1 MPSRSPPVVIC
12 LLATL
17 SGSLILLEGGLL
29 FGGAAVTVLPGIAPL
44 IGPSAGSA
52 SLDAAVGVLI
62 ILLAFAL
69 LYNPERTPV
78 LAVGIL
84 ALALLSLAAGGGFIA
99 GAIVGALAGVG
110 GVLSTPRPTSVS
122 GEAVPEEL
130 SEEPFEDPVEEA
142 DLIDSGQV
150 SAPPGEDSA
159 SPANPQPAGP
169 PELGGT

>member
-1 MPSRSPPVVIC
+1 MPSRSPPVAIC
-12 LLATL
+12 LLAAL

-29 FGGAAVTVLPGIAPL
+29 FGGSAVTVLPGIAPL
-44 IGPSAGSA
+44 VGPSVGSA
-52 SLDAAVGVLI
+52 SLDAAAGVLI

-84 ALALLSLAAGGGFIA
+84 ALALLSLLAGGGFMA

-110 GVLSTPRPTSVS
+110 GVLSTPRPTSAG
-122 GEAVPEEL
+122 GEPVPEEL

-142 DLIDSGQV
+142 DLIDSGQL
-150 SAPPGEDSA
+150 SAPPAEDLA
-159 SPANPQPAGP
+159 PPADPEPAGAP
-169 PELGGT
+169 GRGGP